1 MPGVSGFP
9 RSLPKFRH
17 SLLLSAVPVFDHSCV
32 AIATEKHACSGVKNR
47 TQGSVYSVQCA
58 SIIPQAGFRCRF
70 IFFIALVNDVCMSHV
85 RVTPLFSS
93 SCK

>member
-9 RSLPKFRH
+9 HSLLKFRH

-47 TQGSVYSVQCA
+47 TQGSVLQCA
-58 SIIPQAGFRCRF
+58 
-70 IFFIALVNDVCMSHV
+70 VCQCHSASGNPL
-85 RVTPLFSS
+85 PLFFSLH
-93 SCK
+93 